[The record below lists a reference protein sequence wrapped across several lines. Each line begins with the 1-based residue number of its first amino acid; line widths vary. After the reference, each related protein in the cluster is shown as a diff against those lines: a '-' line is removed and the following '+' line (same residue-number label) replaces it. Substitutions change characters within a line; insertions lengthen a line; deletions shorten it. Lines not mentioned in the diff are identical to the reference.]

1 MVYTYKLSNLI
12 RATIKGVRRHTWLE
26 MQEFSP
32 KHLGTG
38 ILQGSLLY
46 VTDLPSSRK
55 DEDVNRRHGYRH
67 LITALV
73 GPYGD
78 GGIGEADITQ
88 ANEHWNGAL
97 APQLTAAEGG
107 NAK

>member
-1 MVYTYKLSNLI
+1 MVYTYKLSNSI
-12 RATIKGVRRHTWLE
+12 HATIKGVCRHTWLE

-55 DEDVNRRHGYRH
+55 DEDVNRRHG
-67 LITALV
+67 LLAFNNCPL

-78 GGIGEADITQ
+78 CGIGEADITQ
-88 ANEHWNGAL
+88 ANEHWNGVL